1 MGSLGGAACRLIWHL
16 AAQALA
22 ACGPA
27 SPCAYGCWLPT
38 WLPGISLASLTS
50 EQSNAA
56 PNRDRSHGTGGQ

>member
-27 SPCAYGCWLPT
+27 SPCACGCWLPT
-38 WLPGISLASLTS
+38 WLPEISLASLTFGR
-50 EQSNAA
+50 SNVA
-56 PNRDRSHGTGGQ
+56 PNRDRSHNADGQ